1 MAVIFK
7 VISHCIAMHFTKIKI
22 NVKHDLKRLI
32 ILNKSKDTAVVQ
44 LLVQKRQSRPV
55 RSVHITKD

>member
-1 MAVIFK
+1 
-7 VISHCIAMHFTKIKI
+7 MHFTKIKI